1 MYLILEKD
9 AALKRNSEEVIKRGW
24 KPPVLYWW
32 AMTELP
38 DGRIAMNVKD
48 GDGLTDAEMTECVDA
63 LTLNDRN

>member
-48 GDGLTDAEMTECVDA
+48 GQDLSAEELAMCVSQ
-63 LTLNDRN
+63 LP